1 MAPGSSTAH
10 VLPAPP
16 FSFILHPSAF
26 ILPSPPRCNR
36 RRFAIIS
43 FHGSVSAHSCVVLA
57 REKEAGDCWS
67 RVVAGPTV
75 VVRRALPGPAEPR
88 PDVIVTDLAEIGSR
102 GAGDPAV
109 VRIGVDGPADVRLPA
124 DCSERELNLACRLL
138 TQIVRLR
145 RRERLAA
152 QIHQELSAQ
161 AMTDPLTG
169 LANRRAWEAA
179 LKERVAMAA
188 TAENQLCL
196 AILDLD
202 HFKRI
207 NDDHGHAIGDE
218 VLRATGQAVYDNLR
232 QDDFVARLGGDEFGL
247 LLWAPDEEL
256 AAAVVERVRTALPAR
271 FARTILPAP
280 CALPGI
286 GLRAPPPALPRDPL
300 RGRRRFAA

>member
-1 MAPGSSTAH
+1 MEA
-10 VLPAPP
+10 
-16 FSFILHPSAF
+16 
-26 ILPSPPRCNR
+26 SPPT
-36 RRFAIIS
+36 
-43 FHGSVSAHSCVVLA
+43 VVVVLA

-67 RVVAGPTV
+67 RVVAGATV

-109 VRIGVDGPADVRLPA
+109 VRIGVDGPANVRLPA
-124 DCSERELNLACRLL
+124 DCSARELNLACRLL
-138 TQIVRLR
+138 VQIVRLR

-271 FARTILPAP
+271 FARTVLPALRP
-280 CALPGI
+280 ALGI
-286 GLRAPPPALPRDPL
+286 G
-300 RGRRRFAA
+300 

>member
-1 MAPGSSTAH
+1 M
-10 VLPAPP
+10 
-16 FSFILHPSAF
+16 
-26 ILPSPPRCNR
+26 
-36 RRFAIIS
+36 
-43 FHGSVSAHSCVVLA
+43 
-57 REKEAGDCWS
+57 
-67 RVVAGPTV
+67 
-75 VVRRALPGPAEPR
+75 
-88 PDVIVTDLAEIGSR
+88 IVTDLTEIGSR

-109 VRIGVDGPADVRLPA
+109 VRIGVDGQADVRLPV

-138 TQIVRLR
+138 VQIVRLR

-188 TAENQLCL
+188 TGENQLCL

-247 LLWAPDEEL
+247 LLWAPDEEV
-256 AAAVVERVRTALPAR
+256 AAAVVERVRTALPPR
-271 FARTILPAP
+271 FSRTVLPALTASAGYRLTG
-280 CALPGI
+280 ALPC
-286 GLRAPPPALPRDPL
+286 PSPEALYAAADARSARRSVAGGPHRGTLFAAAHGVLD
-300 RGRRRFAA
+300 RFVTGRRRASRRLCAFSAAVGAREEKRRIPGTTVLS